1 MATRSKKVL
10 KTLADKAFEP
20 EKKTKKSSVRKKSTV
35 ISVKKPKKTKKS
47 KSDKKLEI
55 PVGSVLSWSLVW
67 EMLKNSDVSEDQPM
81 LINLPKP
88 IQVGEWSDG
97 NPRIAQCVG
106 FTIND
111 EDKLCTDFFQII
123 DGVAY
128 PLEMHHI
135 TADDVPP
142 PGSRK
147 MHKGDIVN

>member
-81 LINLPKP
+81 LINLPKE
-88 IQVGEWSDG
+88 IHVGEWSDG

>member
-1 MATRSKKVL
+1 MKLSKKQP
-10 KTLADKAFEP
+10 DS
-20 EKKTKKSSVRKKSTV
+20 KSPKKSTV
-35 ISVKKPKKTKKS
+35 ISVKKKKTTKRSKKA
-47 KSDKKLEI
+47 KADEKLEI

-88 IQVGEWSDG
+88 IYVGEWSDG

-147 MHKGDIVN
+147 IHRGDIVN